1 MKQTNSSLLH
11 AQIVF
16 LSRLCLQHER
26 RDAIVWNKYENLLQ
40 KHPDERGCG
49 HIVSWDMPS
58 TVEIFINLWR
68 GQMSGVSIE
77 YSRGPKPQQTIC
89 SEAFEPLEGAIT
101 IYLTTHVHRTSHRE
115 VLRVWVFLFLSF
127 FLFPFFFVF
136 VLSCF
141 VFIESSEFNLWLHT
155 PAPQKI
161 HAKKQLLKYW
171 HRFLC
176 SLQTSCG
183 CFTYLLAAWVF
194 YGYRADLKS

>member
-11 AQIVF
+11 ARIVF

-58 TVEIFINLWR
+58 TVEIFINVTLERTDVRSLYWVLKR
-68 GQMSGVSIE
+68 TKAPTDNMQWSLRATGGRHHHLSDNTCPQTQPQ
-77 YSRGPKPQQTIC
+77 RGP
-89 SEAFEPLEGAIT
+89 EG
-101 IYLTTHVHRTSHRE
+101 LGFS
-115 VLRVWVFLFLSF
+115 FSF
-127 FLFPFFFVF
+127 FFSFFF
-136 VLSCF
+136 CF

-161 HAKKQLLKYW
+161 HAKKRLLKYW
-171 HRFLC
+171 YRFLC
-176 SLQTSCG
+176 SLQTSRG